1 MVNLGVPEKDK
12 TGNLAN
18 GGLQLRVG
26 RSPQTGRSLAVRGE
40 ASRRE
45 GWIDNLRVAIIV
57 GVIGSHVSLLY
68 ALDVDFYYQER
79 TAGEAA
85 RAVLGGIFAPGLL
98 FGMGLLFFVAGWFTP
113 PAFGRKGAR
122 RFLLDR
128 LWRLGVPT
136 AVYFFVINP
145 AMNFFGDH
153 GMGEGQTVADYF
165 RLTYWD
171 DVDLGVAW
179 FIAALLAFSLAY
191 AAWRWRH
198 PVRTEGMMP
207 LRRSDLVRV
216 GLFIAVASFL
226 VRLQFPVL
234 GEEDVWTLNLW
245 EYPQMLALFA
255 LGVFARERG
264 WLSHGLSLQLRR
276 TCGWAAAVGVVLATL
291 VGVGITITD
300 DPEPFL
306 GGWRFE
312 ATLIPLVEATLALGM
327 TLWLIDWIRRRANRA
342 GALVEGLARASF
354 AAYLLHAPII
364 ILVAITLREVGVPA
378 EVKFL
383 IVFGLGVVASF
394 GLGWV
399 STRSRVAGRIL

>member
-12 TGNLAN
+12 IGNLAN
-18 GGLQLRVG
+18 GGLRPMRGV
-26 RSPQTGRSLAVRGE
+26 AVSE
-40 ASRRE
+40 DATRRE

-79 TAGEAA
+79 TAGEVA

-128 LWRLGVPT
+128 LWRLGIPT
-136 AVYFFVINP
+136 AVYFFLINP
-145 AMNFFGDH
+145 AMNFLGDH
-153 GMGEGQTVADYF
+153 GMGQGQTVADYL

-179 FIAALLAFSLAY
+179 FIAALLAFSLTY
-191 AAWRWRH
+191 AAWRWRD

-207 LRRSDLVRV
+207 LRGSDLVKV

-226 VRLQFPVL
+226 VRLEFPVF

-245 EYPQMLALFA
+245 EYPQMSALFA

-264 WLSHGLSLQLRR
+264 WLSHALSPHLRR
-276 TCGWAAAVGVVLATL
+276 TCGWAAAAGVVLAML
-291 VGVGITITD
+291 VGVGITIT

-327 TLWLIDWIRRRANRA
+327 TLWLIDWFRRRANRA
-342 GALVEGLARASF
+342 GALVADLARASF

-383 IVFGLGVVASF
+383 IVLGLGVVASF
-394 GLGWV
+394 GLGWLFTRPRV
-399 STRSRVAGRIL
+399 SGRIL